1 MAKKRN
7 RKINKSNK
15 VVLEINKE
23 ELKVKTESL
32 NTPLSPTK
40 ITKKQKV
47 VLIIFTIISLLLILF
62 IYFYV
67 YPSLRNRIIESDFN
81 NIRAEI
87 EGFDAKFNHYPTKIN
102 IDTKNNGICFY
113 LDSIDMNSADA
124 ICDITTP
131 PDRLI
136 HYNKLKLNADGQ
148 KLQQLL
154 KVTSIEEANV
164 VCNSFMKNSSR
175 HIFNEDLTV
184 IYFTSKE
191 NTEYYLS
198 SCRNTFGLYNNL
210 GNLK

>member
-1 MAKKRN
+1 MSKKRN
-7 RKINKSNK
+7 KKINKSSK
-15 VVLEINKE
+15 VVLEIDKE
-23 ELKVKTESL
+23 ELKGKTESP
-32 NTPLSPTK
+32 NAPLSPIK
-40 ITKKQKV
+40 FTKKQKV
-47 VLIIFTIISLLLILF
+47 GLIIFTITSLLLF
-62 IYFYV
+62 SFVYFYV

-87 EGFDAKFNHYPTKIN
+87 EGFEAKFDHYPSKIN

-124 ICDITTP
+124 ICDTTTP
-131 PDRLI
+131 PDKLI

-148 KLQQLL
+148 KLQNLL
-154 KVTSIEEANV
+154 KVNTIEEASE
-164 VCNSFMKNSSR
+164 VCKSFMKNSSR
-175 HIFNEDLTV
+175 HIFNEDLTM

-198 SCRNTFGLYNNL
+198 SCRNTFGLFNNL